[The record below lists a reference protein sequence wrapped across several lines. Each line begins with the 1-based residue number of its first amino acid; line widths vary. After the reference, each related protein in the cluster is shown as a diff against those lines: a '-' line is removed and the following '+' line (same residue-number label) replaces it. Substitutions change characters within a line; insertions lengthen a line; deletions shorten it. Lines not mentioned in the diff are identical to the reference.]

1 MGQPLRLALS
11 WIVAV
16 VVALPLS
23 AVTTILLFPLW
34 SWIEDSTGI
43 ESVGHSGPDG
53 WCYVVVFFIFVS
65 GATLMVF
72 RHRDRST
79 RARFPDISDRAR

>member
-1 MGQPLRLALS
+1 MGQPLRLALKLLA
-11 WIVAV
+11 AV

-23 AVTTILLFPLW
+23 AVATIMLFPLW

-53 WCYVVVFFIFVS
+53 WCYVVVFFIFAA
-65 GATLMVF
+65 GATVMVSVS
-72 RHRDRST
+72 HRAKSGRGK
-79 RARFPDISDRAR
+79 

>member
-1 MGQPLRLALS
+1 MGQPLRLALKLLA
-11 WIVAV
+11 AV

-23 AVTTILLFPLW
+23 AVATIMLFPLW

-53 WCYVVVFFIFVS
+53 WCYVVVFLIFAA
-65 GATLMVF
+65 GATVMVCVS
-72 RHRDRST
+72 HRAKGGRGK
-79 RARFPDISDRAR
+79 

>member
-1 MGQPLRLALS
+1 MGQSLRLALT
-11 WIVAV
+11 WIAAV

-34 SWIEDSTGI
+34 SWVEDSTGI

-53 WCYVVVFFIFVS
+53 WCYVVVFFIFAS

-72 RHRDRST
+72 RHRGSGA
-79 RARFPDISDRAR
+79 RAK